1 MNVRL
6 RAVVALLV
14 ALTALVV
21 AGTSTAS
28 PPTPV
33 TITSDFSFVDP
44 TSSFSATGGVVCSAG
59 TVSNV
64 FSLFTGFQSNTHAQI
79 LVLHRFVCPDGTFDI
94 LLRVKLSFADFST
107 AGTWSV
113 HGGTG
118 AYTKLH
124 GTGKITGEN
133 QGDSVLDTYTG
144 KMHID

>member
-1 MNVRL
+1 MKLRL
-6 RAVVALLV
+6 ALVV
-14 ALTALVV
+14 ALTALVSV
-21 AGTSTAS
+21 SSATAS

-33 TITSDFSFVDP
+33 TIAVDTSFVDP
-44 TSSFSATGGVVCSAG
+44 VSPFDATGGVVCATG

-64 FSLFTGFQSNTHAQI
+64 FTLFVGFQSNTHAQI
-79 LVLHRFVCPDGTFDI
+79 LVLKRFVCPDGTFDI

-107 AGTWSV
+107 SGTWSV
-113 HGGTG
+113 QSGTG

-124 GTGKITGEN
+124 GTGSISGVN